1 MTTKYIGPP
10 YNGYTLCKQADE
22 GVWTAV
28 RVSPSTG
35 QMVLQS
41 GVQGPEGQPEGAWS
55 GAWLRG
61 SIQVATD
68 GIYSLSALVNVGPV
82 SMLLRGA
89 YNMNTSIF
97 LVLDDVE
104 DFHTFYA
111 SGNTVGVNYGRV
123 NLIATK
129 SLTKGAH
136 KVEFGIGTY
145 MDYSG
150 VPNPAPYAEII
161 ATFSSLV
168 VALPAGAAVAA
179 TSASKA
185 PAKGGFQR
193 PAGDRN
199 LIRHEMSDIEA
210 VSAGFLELK

>member
-10 YNGYTLCKQADE
+10 YNGYTLYKQADE
-22 GVWTAV
+22 GLWTAV

-41 GVQGPEGQPEGAWS
+41 GVQGPKGQPEGVWS
-55 GAWLRG
+55 GAWLSG
-61 SIQVATD
+61 SIQVTKD
-68 GIYSLSALVNVGPV
+68 GIYSLSALVDVGPV

-89 YNMNTSIF
+89 DNMETSIF
-97 LVLDDVE
+97 LLLDDVE
-104 DFHTFYA
+104 DSQTFYA

-123 NLIATK
+123 NLIVTK

-136 KVEFGIGTY
+136 RVQFGVGTY
-145 MDYSG
+145 MDYRG

-161 ATFSSLV
+161 AAFSSLV
-168 VALPAGAAVAA
+168 ESLPAGVAAVAP
-179 TSASKA
+179 SAPRTA
-185 PAKGGFQR
+185 GGFRR
-193 PAGDRN
+193 PTDERN
-199 LIRHEMSDIEA
+199 LIRHEVSDIEA